1 MLAKFS
7 IRQILFPTDFSDVS
21 AVAGRAAADLVR
33 QLGARLHVLHV
44 VPPVTDPTPA
54 PKALR
59 AVLDNLGSGLSV
71 VSEVASGLAARQIVA
86 YARRNGIDL
95 IVMGTHGRTGVSH
108 VLLGS
113 VAEAVVRRAP
123 CLVLTVPARLAQLE
137 AASPPEAAE
146 AGARCIV
153 CAGPSPDLICEPCRT
168 RIRGEAL
175 EWKLHDER
183 AGRPPGLGTAGRG

>member
-7 IRQILFPTDFSDVS
+7 IRQVLFPTDFSEAS
-21 AVAGRAAADLVR
+21 AVAGRAAADLAR

-59 AVLDNLGSGLSV
+59 AVVEELGPGL
-71 VSEVASGLAARQIVA
+71 
-86 YARRNGIDL
+86 
-95 IVMGTHGRTGVSH
+95 
-108 VLLGS
+108 S
-113 VAEAVVRRAP
+113 VAEA
-123 CLVLTVPARLAQLE
+123 
-137 AASPPEAAE
+137 ASPEAAE
-146 AGARCIV
+146 AATHCIV

-175 EWKLHDER
+175 ERKLKDER
-183 AGRPPGLGTAGRG
+183 VDGSALGESGLVREAAA

>member
-1 MLAKFS
+1 MLARFT
-7 IRQILFPTDFSDVS
+7 IRQILFPTDFSEAS
-21 AVAGRAAADLVR
+21 AVAGRAAADLAR

-59 AVLDNLGSGLSV
+59 AVVDSLGPGLSV
-71 VSEVASGLAARQIVA
+71 VSEVASGLAARQIAA
-86 YARRNGIDL
+86 YARRTGIDL
-95 IVMGTHGRTGVSH
+95 IVVGTHGRTGVSH

-113 VAEAVVRRAP
+113 VAEAVVRRAR
-123 CLVLTVPARLAQLE
+123 CLVLSVPGRLAPAE
-137 AASPPEAAE
+137 AASPEAAE
-146 AGARCIV
+146 VGTRCIV

-175 EWKLHDER
+175 ERKLQDER

>member
-1 MLAKFS
+1 MLARFT
-7 IRQILFPTDFSDVS
+7 IRQILFPTDFSEAS
-21 AVAGRAAADLVR
+21 AVAGRAAADLAR

-59 AVLDNLGSGLSV
+59 AVVDSLGPGLFV

-86 YARRNGIDL
+86 YAHRTGIDL
-95 IVMGTHGRTGVSH
+95 IVVGTHGRTGVSH

-113 VAEAVVRRAP
+113 VAEAVVRRAR
-123 CLVLTVPARLAQLE
+123 CLVLTVPGRIAPAE
-137 AASPPEAAE
+137 VASPEAAE
-146 AGARCIV
+146 VGTRCIV

-175 EWKLHDER
+175 ERKLQDER
-183 AGRPPGLGTAGRG
+183 AGRPPGLGTAGGG

>member
-1 MLAKFS
+1 MLARFT
-7 IRQILFPTDFSDVS
+7 IRQILFPTDFSAAS
-21 AVAGRAAADLVR
+21 AVAGRAAADLAR

-59 AVLDNLGSGLSV
+59 AVVEDLGPGLSV
-71 VSEVASGLAARQIVA
+71 VSEVASGLAARQIAA

-95 IVMGTHGRTGVSH
+95 IVIGTHGRTGVSH

-123 CLVLTVPARLAQLE
+123 CLVLTVPGRLAPAE
-137 AASPPEAAE
+137 AASGEAPEV
-146 AGARCIV
+146 GTRCIV

-175 EWKLHDER
+175 ERQLQDER
-183 AGRPPGLGTAGRG
+183 AGRGPGLGTPGRG